1 MDLNE
6 DVLLLF
12 FIILIFTLIQS
23 LFGVGL
29 LLFGTPT
36 PLLLDYSFM
45 ETLSYLI
52 PCSITI
58 SSLQVYSQ
66 WSQIKLYR
74 FSVFYYLLPMVA
86 IGLSLILYI
95 PEINLFLII
104 GVMLLLTSFVR
115 LVPSLNETLSK
126 ILADNFRAGF
136 LIIGLIHGLTNLGGA
151 PLVAI
156 TNGILWSNKVNE

>member
-1 MDLNE
+1 
-6 DVLLLF
+6 
-12 FIILIFTLIQS
+12 
-23 LFGVGL
+23 
-29 LLFGTPT
+29 
-36 PLLLDYSFM
+36 M

-66 WSQIKLYR
+66 WSQVKLYR

-86 IGLSLILYI
+86 IGLSLIFYI

-115 LVPSLNETLSK
+115 LVPSLDETISN
-126 ILADNFRAGF
+126 ILADNFRSG
-136 LIIGLIHGLTNLGGA
+136 LSIIGLIHGLTNLGGA
-151 PLVAI
+151 LLAILASNI
-156 TNGILWSNKVNE
+156 TNSKNERRYVIAYYYFIFTFIQLIKKIPDT